1 MYAFCQSRVGRKNR
15 GDERQSVT
23 AARRSGLSTTPDLPE
38 EALNDG
44 NGSAAEVHL
53 GTGFGHEPTFSNAAL
68 NDRFPSRW
76 TDSVSS

>member
-1 MYAFCQSRVGRKNR
+1 MSQDGVMYAFCQSRVGRKNS

-44 NGSAAEVHL
+44 NGPAAEVHL
-53 GTGFGHEPTFSNAAL
+53 GTGFGQKQSHATAL
-68 NDRFPSRW
+68 
-76 TDSVSS
+76 